1 MGGALGWH
9 LRGEAGS
16 SLTASPT
23 ITTSNIFPAGSE
35 DEEEVTATSTRRT
48 VFSRALQAGEL
59 HWNDSHLQRIL
70 ASDSCGPSLTANMGG
85 DKPTLDPQGHPVW
98 LGEPF
103 PTACARVDTLRAHG
117 YPHKALRLA
126 CAIINTLR
134 LQRRHQ
140 LESYKQQKKGKWGHR
155 PKARTGHEREQRAAT
170 PALTL
175 SVAGRKD
182 VSISEYCWLNLEHC
196 GGRTQWVRCSSVG
209 EECCRA

>member
-1 MGGALGWH
+1 MA
-9 LRGEAGS
+9 A
-16 SLTASPT
+16 ASP
-23 ITTSNIFPAGSE
+23 
-35 DEEEVTATSTRRT
+35 RRT

-70 ASDSCGPSLTANMGG
+70 ASDSYGPSLTGNMGG
-85 DKPTLDPQGHPVW
+85 DKPTFDPQGHPIW

-140 LESYKQQKKGKWGHR
+140 LESYKQQKKGEWGHR
-155 PKARTGHEREQRAAT
+155 SPSTASTMRGQGPAT
-170 PALTL
+170 PGPL
-175 SVAGRKD
+175 SVSQAERIL
-182 VSISEYCWLNLEHC
+182 S
-196 GGRTQWVRCSSVG
+196 
-209 EECCRA
+209 